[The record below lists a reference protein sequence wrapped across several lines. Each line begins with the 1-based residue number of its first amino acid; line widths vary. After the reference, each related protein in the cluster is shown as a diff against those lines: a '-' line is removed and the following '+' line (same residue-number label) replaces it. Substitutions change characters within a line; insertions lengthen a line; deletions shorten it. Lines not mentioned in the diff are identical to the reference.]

1 MNLSVISGNA
11 FHVSQAVFFPTL
23 LKEDVVSHIRYDTL
37 NQGGGGQTD
46 VIVMDFSKAFDK
58 VDHQRLLLKLHRL
71 GINSGVITWIKSFLS
86 NRSQSVVLDGEHTD
100 SCPVLSGGPKGSVL
114 GPCLFLLYIN
124 DMPDSI
130 KNNIRLFAD
139 DTIMYLTIS
148 FQDDCHA
155 LQSDLTILD
164 AWEKEW
170 LTAFNPDKCE
180 VIRITKK
187 KTPILHDDKLHD
199 LTLQSTKNVKYL
211 GVNISDDLS
220 LTKHINQLTT
230 KGNNTLKFI
239 KRNIQTHN
247 RKIKE
252 SAFKTYV
259 RPLLEYSASIW
270 DPWQNKYIN
279 QIEMVQHRAVRY
291 IFNDYQHTS
300 SITSML
306 NKLSL
311 PTLGK
316 KEKNLI
322 IDHVLQNIP

>member
-1 MNLSVISGNA
+1 M
-11 FHVSQAVFFPTL
+11 
-23 LKEDVVSHIRYDTL
+23 
-37 NQGGGGQTD
+37 
-46 VIVMDFSKAFDK
+46 
-58 VDHQRLLLKLHRL
+58 
-71 GINSGVITWIKSFLS
+71 
-86 NRSQSVVLDGEHTD
+86 
-100 SCPVLSGGPKGSVL
+100 
-114 GPCLFLLYIN
+114 YIN

-130 KNNIRLFAD
+130 ESNTRIFAD

-148 FQDDCHA
+148 TQDDCHA
-155 LQSDLTILD
+155 LQSDRTKLE

-170 LTAFNPDKCE
+170 LMAFNLDKCE

-187 KTPILHDDKLHD
+187 KTPSCMITNYTASLSN
-199 LTLQSTKNVKYL
+199 QQKNVKYL

-220 LTKHINQLTT
+220 WTKHINQLTT
-230 KGNNTLKFI
+230 KGNKTLKFI

-247 RKIKE
+247 RKMKE

-259 RPLLEYSASIW
+259 RPLLEYPASIW

-291 IFNDYQHTS
+291 IFNDYQHRG

-311 PTLGK
+311 PTL
-316 KEKNLI
+316 EKGEKS
-322 IDHVLQNIP
+322 HH